1 MPEMTSAVTAS
12 STNTGTKP
20 LRQSNLWDPLLG
32 KSECFM
38 PELFLSGMFMMS
50 FVSIDQVCR
59 KTPENVKRPR
69 LGTWE
74 IWNPSYLCVLNLAH
88 VKVRLDLKSSSP
100 AWFLGEQYCAPDGR
114 TDRIAPSHARKS
126 TGEVLGAQGQC
137 WSLHWFCSLAPPS
150 WQERPGF
157 TIAALGP
164 HVSCSPGA

>member
-32 KSECFM
+32 KSERFM

-69 LGTWE
+69 LDTWE
-74 IWNPSYLCVLNLAH
+74 I
-88 VKVRLDLKSSSP
+88 
-100 AWFLGEQYCAPDGR
+100 
-114 TDRIAPSHARKS
+114 
-126 TGEVLGAQGQC
+126 
-137 WSLHWFCSLAPPS
+137 
-150 WQERPGF
+150 
-157 TIAALGP
+157 
-164 HVSCSPGA
+164 